1 MRDTLARSP
10 LFRGL
15 PAGAL
20 DAVAAATTPFTMG
33 PGTVLWDQGDP
44 PRDLVVVQSG
54 LVYEFQPGPRGRRS
68 ILQVVGPP
76 HAVGAVAVFD
86 RLPHVAS
93 AETVTETVVLA
104 IHAEPVVAL
113 AAASTVLARNVVAAF
128 TGYVHALAE
137 RRADLAALDLP
148 RRTAKV
154 LLRLAE
160 PADQPSA
167 DPPTVAARVD
177 AIAHLAGGKWRSVD
191 AVIAR
196 LAKRGWLAVGPGG
209 IRLLDVPALTRYAG
223 GGVSGRSARSGPA
236 AATARVRSPAGR
248 PPG

>member
-15 PAGAL
+15 PADAL

-44 PRDLVVVQSG
+44 PLDLVVVQSG

-68 ILQVVGPP
+68 ILQVVDPP

-93 AETVTETVVLA
+93 AETVTESVILA
-104 IHAEPVVAL
+104 IHADPVVAL
-113 AAASTVLARNVVAAF
+113 AAASTVLTRNVVAAF

-154 LLRLAE
+154 LLRLAG
-160 PADQPSA
+160 PPKA

-177 AIAHLAGGKWRSVD
+177 AVAHLAGGKWRSVD

-196 LAKRGWLAVGPGG
+196 LEKRGWLAVGPGG

-223 GGVSGRSARSGPA
+223 GGVSGRSPRSGPT